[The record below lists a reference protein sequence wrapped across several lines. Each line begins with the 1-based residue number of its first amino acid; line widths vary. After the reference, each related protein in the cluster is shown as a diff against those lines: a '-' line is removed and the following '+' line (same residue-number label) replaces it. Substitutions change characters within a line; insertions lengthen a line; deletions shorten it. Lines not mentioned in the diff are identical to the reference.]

1 MQANL
6 KKTGVAALVSFAM
19 MAGAV
24 APAHALGK
32 REKGFLT
39 GVAATVAVGAL
50 INQQRNQQNQ
60 HPRRVVQQQPQ
71 YYAPQPQYYVQQP
84 TPTYARTAPVAYEP
98 RYRAPSI
105 YSVPA
110 ATTFNEYSPQMR
122 REIQLELARY
132 GYYSG
137 SIDGAWGPN
146 TYRAVQAYARDSGN
160 TSSLNSVRG
169 AYGLYDALVG

>member
-1 MQANL
+1 MSMQFDL
-6 KKTGVAALVSFAM
+6 KKTGVAALVSFSM
-19 MAGAV
+19 MAAAA
-24 APAHALGK
+24 APANALGK
-32 REKGFLT
+32 REKDFLT

-50 INQQRNQQNQ
+50 INHARNQQPQ
-60 HPRRVVQQQPQ
+60 RRVTQQQPQ
-71 YYAPQPQYYVQQP
+71 YFAPQPQYYVQQP
-84 TPTYARTAPVAYEP
+84 KPVYARTAPVAYEP

-137 SIDGAWGPN
+137 AIDGTWGPN
-146 TYRAVQAYARDSGN
+146 TYRAVQAYARDSGKA
-160 TSSLNSVRG
+160 TSLNSVRG
-169 AYGLYDALVG
+169 SYGLYDALVG